1 MPACG
6 RGSIPQHPM
15 PYRQPM
21 RRDQIAL
28 QLYTVRRLLATD
40 LPGTLAAVAEVGY
53 RSVELAGLPDTA
65 ARRARPPPRR
75 RRACRRSPRTRA
87 WTGCGPTR
95 TPSRSGCGCWAARGS
110 SCPRCPRRTAGR
122 SSRVRRFAAELGRL
136 AETLSDH
143 GLHLG
148 YHNHD
153 FEFAPIDGTTAFDVL
168 LSELPAEI
176 EIEVDVYWVSI
187 GGGDPVAAIRAARDR
202 VRMLHMK
209 DRAPDATSRDVPAG
223 SGVLD
228 FPGIVDAGRAA
239 RVHWYIAELDDPGD
253 EIADISAAAVYL
265 ESLAG

>member
-1 MPACG
+1 M
-6 RGSIPQHPM
+6 
-15 PYRQPM
+15 
-21 RRDQIAL
+21 
-28 QLYTVRRLLATD
+28 
-40 LPGTLAAVAEVGY
+40 
-53 RSVELAGLPDTA
+53 
-65 ARRARPPPRR
+65 
-75 RRACRRSPRTRA
+75 
-87 WTGCGPTR
+87 
-95 TPSRSGCGCWAARGS
+95 
-110 SCPRCPRRTAGR
+110 
-122 SSRVRRFAAELGRL
+122 
-136 AETLSDH
+136 
-143 GLHLG
+143 
-148 YHNHD
+148 
-153 FEFAPIDGTTAFDVL
+153 L

-239 RVHWYIAELDDPGD
+239 RVHWYIAELDDPVD